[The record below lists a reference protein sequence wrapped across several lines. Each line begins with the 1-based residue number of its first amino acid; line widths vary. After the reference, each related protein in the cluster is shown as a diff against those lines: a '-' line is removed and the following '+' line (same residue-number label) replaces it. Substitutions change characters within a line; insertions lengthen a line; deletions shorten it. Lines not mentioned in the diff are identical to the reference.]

1 MRMSKKTVLN
11 LEYSSIHGF
20 YWMAYAGLSS
30 FASVFLLSRGYS
42 NTEIGI
48 MFAVSNVLA
57 VFFQPVLADIADRSK
72 RFSLPAV
79 SAAANGVLMIFVVGM
94 LLIQKRHLALT
105 VIYVMAL
112 AGHTSLQPLF
122 NSLCFR
128 ISKSGVKVNFGIS
141 RAIGSLAFSVLSL
154 FLGTLAEDYG
164 VMVLP
169 LTAEL
174 TLAMVMVSLALVAF
188 QLKKLGA
195 ATVEASEK
203 ATDEAASAATGV
215 AEGDVE
221 SVNLIQFARRNKMFI
236 LFMSGALGLYFSNG
250 VLNNF
255 MLQIIQP
262 LGGGS
267 EDMGRIFS
275 VMAVLEIPT
284 MVCFELINRKISCQN
299 LLRIAA
305 VGYVLKTGIIWLAD
319 SVNMVF
325 LAHGFQ
331 LISFALFLPAIVKF
345 IDLSMDE
352 GEKVK
357 GQALFTTV
365 TTIAYVICSLTG
377 GFILDHGGAKMLM
390 FISVIMCTAGAAII
404 CGTVGRIKKN

>member
-72 RFSLPAV
+72 RFSLPAI

-94 LLIQKRHLALT
+94 LLIQKKHLALT

-141 RAIGSLAFSVLSL
+141 RAIGSLAYSVLSL
-154 FLGTLAEDYG
+154 FLGTWAEDYG

-188 QLKKLGA
+188 QLRKLGTA
-195 ATVEASEK
+195 DSDAPSDAG
-203 ATDEAASAATGV
+203 ASADAS
-215 AEGDVE
+215 ASADDVE
-221 SVNLIQFARRNKMFI
+221 SVNLIQFASRNKMFI

-262 LGGGS
+262 LGGVS

-305 VGYVLKTGIIWLAD
+305 VGYVLKTSIIWLAD
-319 SVNMVF
+319 SVTMVF

-331 LISFALFLPAIVKF
+331 IISFALFLPAIVKF

-390 FISVIMCTAGAAII
+390 LVSVIICTAGAAII
-404 CGTVGRIKKN
+404 CGTVGHIKTKN

>member
-57 VFFQPVLADIADRSK
+57 VFFQPLLADIADRSK
-72 RFSLPAV
+72 RFSLPAI

-94 LLIQKRHLALT
+94 LLIQKKHLALT

-141 RAIGSLAFSVLSL
+141 RAIGSLAYSVLSL
-154 FLGTLAEDYG
+154 FLGTWAEDYG

-174 TLAMVMVSLALVAF
+174 TLAMVMVSLALVVF
-188 QLKKLGA
+188 QLRKLGTA
-195 ATVEASEK
+195 DSNAPSDAG
-203 ATDEAASAATGV
+203 ASADASASTD
-215 AEGDVE
+215 DVE
-221 SVNLIQFARRNKMFI
+221 SVNLIQFASRNKMFI
-236 LFMSGALGLYFSNG
+236 IFMSGALGLYFSNG

-284 MVCFELINRKISCQN
+284 MVCFELINSKISCQN

-305 VGYVLKTGIIWLAD
+305 VGYVLKTSIIWLAD
-319 SVNMVF
+319 SVTMVF

-331 LISFALFLPAIVKF
+331 VSSFALFLPAIVKF

-365 TTIAYVICSLTG
+365 TTIAYVVCSLTG

-390 FISVIMCTAGAAII
+390 LISVIMCTAGAAII
-404 CGTVGRIKKN
+404 CGTVGHIKTKN

>member
-42 NTEIGI
+42 NTEIGV
-48 MFAVSNVLA
+48 MFAISNVLA

-72 RFSLPAV
+72 RFSLPVV
-79 SAAANGVLMIFVVGM
+79 SAVANGVLMLFVIGM
-94 LLIQKRHLALT
+94 LLIQKKHLALT

-128 ISKSGVKVNFGIS
+128 ISKSGVNVNFGIS
-141 RAIGSLAFSVLSL
+141 RAIGSLAYSVLSL

-188 QLKKLGA
+188 QLKKIGA
-195 ATVEASEK
+195 ANSKVQPAENA
-203 ATDEAASAATGV
+203 AAGAAADEATGD
-215 AEGDVE
+215 AEG
-221 SVNLIQFARRNKMFI
+221 VNLIQFASRNKMFI

-305 VGYVLKTGIIWLAD
+305 VGYVLKTSIIWLAD
-319 SVNMVF
+319 SVTMVF

-345 IDLSMDE
+345 IDLSMGE

-390 FISVIMCTAGAAII
+390 LISVIMCTAGAVII